1 MLCLPTQLKY
11 GDKTSVEY
19 SWTGSLPENILHFF
33 SQLIRPVELVDLER
47 HISNILNMIQQNS
60 QQYKAELIILYQ
72 LIGYTRDIHTGLGEG
87 RLSYMQIL
95 VWYSYYPKL
104 AIFVLT
110 QFVQGKKYGSWK
122 DIKKICKYVKEK
134 TNDASHPLIEA

>member
-47 HISNILNMIQQNS
+47 HLSNILNMIQQAP

-87 RLSYMQIL
+87 LTLIYADFGMAFLLPQIGNFRP
-95 VWYSYYPKL
+95 YTICSR
-104 AIFVLT
+104 
-110 QFVQGKKYGSWK
+110 
-122 DIKKICKYVKEK
+122 KKIWFLERYQK
-134 TNDASHPLIEA
+134 NM